1 MSSHVGSACGERLN
15 PDVPRIH
22 TYGGTGDLTAM
33 VDYLRQQYPD
43 MKYIGVGFSLGANI
57 LLKYLGERPER
68 QAYFLCAQSWCQG
81 YDVGVCLPH
90 MDRFSLSSALINH
103 LITKKKKAEYASQM
117 DVLYGGPPGNCV
129 NSNELESK
137 SYQVTAENDTQEDE
151 SKPLMSAPTRETGDI
166 QLAERLLQPLESPL
180 PPSQSSEEERALP
193 CWVPTYAYQRA
204 GRDVW
209 LEDPPRDA
217 NGYLIE
223 GWEHVPPFDI
233 NEVSSILMEC
243 TT

>member
-1 MSSHVGSACGERLN
+1 
-15 PDVPRIH
+15 
-22 TYGGTGDLTAM
+22 
-33 VDYLRQQYPD
+33 
-43 MKYIGVGFSLGANI
+43 MKYIAVGFSLGANI

-81 YDVGVCLPH
+81 YDVGMCLPH
-90 MDRFSLSSALINH
+90 MDRVWTGAKLFNH
-103 LITKKKKAEYASQM
+103 LLTKNKKAEVSNM
-117 DVLYGGPPGNCV
+117 LDILFGGKPSGTAQQSSPALEVTECDKTPG
-129 NSNELESK
+129 E
-137 SYQVTAENDTQEDE
+137 E

-233 NEVSSILMEC
+233 NEVSSITCFPIAHHFLRIVFV
-243 TT
+243 